1 MPQERNKPSSPPR
14 LSRGESSHSNQI
26 TRQRI
31 RALSPILT
39 PQHGKFSLQR
49 ETDISYEKLA
59 LEKGLWP
66 LGIAIQF

>member
-1 MPQERNKPSSPPR
+1 MPQDRNKSSSLPR
-14 LSRGESSHSNQI
+14 LSRGESSHSNQT

-39 PQHGKFSLQR
+39 PQHGKFSLRR
-49 ETDISYEKLA
+49 ETAISYEKLA

-66 LGIAIQF
+66 LGMSIQF